1 LEFKKINYFSNKMHV
16 LQIKNVP
23 VPAKFTSTGTGKVP
37 LLANFIGTGT
47 YIKVSTNTGIGT
59 KVITDYKN
67 N

>member
-1 LEFKKINYFSNKMHV
+1 MHV